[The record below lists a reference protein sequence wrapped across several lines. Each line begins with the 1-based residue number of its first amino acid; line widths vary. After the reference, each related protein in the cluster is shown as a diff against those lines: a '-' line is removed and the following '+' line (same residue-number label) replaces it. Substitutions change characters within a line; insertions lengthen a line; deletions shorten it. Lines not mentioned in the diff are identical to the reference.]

1 MLSAQLRTKVVV
13 DHVGLLQQQAS
24 WKPHI
29 TLRRMNMFRF
39 LNSKWSIVLMETT
52 VIEVAV
58 VASLPLPFY
67 TPIIIH

>member
-39 LNSKWSIVLMETT
+39 LNSKWLIVLMVTT
-52 VIEVAV
+52 VI
-58 VASLPLPFY
+58 
-67 TPIIIH
+67 